1 MKILQISD
9 LHLGKIV
16 NGFPMLDDQKHI
28 LKQVLKQ
35 LKLQQIDIL
44 VIAGD
49 IYDRSIAPVDAIE
62 IWSDFLVEL
71 SKLAVEVFIING
83 NHDSLKRIDF
93 ASQIFE
99 NNNIHIVSD
108 NILYKKYSLDS
119 VDFYL
124 LPYLSLEQAS
134 VILDQ
139 KLSDFNTL
147 KQIILSEIE
156 LDDNKTNIIVDHSY
170 IITGEHDVETDS
182 SIRPLSLGGSE
193 FTDGSVY
200 KDFDLVLAGHIH
212 RHSHIRPNI
221 YYSGSI
227 LPYSIGER
235 NNKHGYYVHHLNRAI
250 NSEYHHFELL
260 HQMRQVELFIDELE
274 SHSFSEDYVAIKLL
288 DHGQVINPLEKLRIK
303 YPNVMQ
309 IERNFRHLE
318 LTDIPQTVNES
329 VEKSFV
335 DFYNLNS
342 EQEIGEESLQ
352 YFTETVSQII
362 EGERNETT

>member
-16 NGFPMLDDQKHI
+16 NGFPMLEDQKYI
-28 LKQVLKQ
+28 LNQVLEQ
-35 LKLQQIDIL
+35 IEQQQIDVL

-62 IWSDFLVEL
+62 VWSQFLVQL
-71 SKLAVEVFIING
+71 TKLEIEVFIING

-99 NNNIHIVSD
+99 KNNIHIVSD
-108 NILYKKYSLDS
+108 HVLYKKYSLDS

-134 VILDQ
+134 VIVDQ
-139 KLSDFNTL
+139 KIADFNTL
-147 KQIILSEIE
+147 KQLILADIE
-156 LDDNKTNIIVDHSY
+156 LEPGQTNIIIDHSY
-170 IITGEHDVETDS
+170 IITGDNDLETDS

-193 FTDGSVY
+193 FTDGAVY
-200 KDFDLVLAGHIH
+200 KHFDLVLAGHIH

-235 NNKHGYYVHHLNRAI
+235 NNKHGFYVHQVDQTVT
-250 NSEYHHFELL
+250 SEYHYFKLL
-260 HQMRQVELFIDELE
+260 HQMRQVELYIDEIE
-274 SHSFSEDYVAIKLL
+274 THSYSEDYIVIKLL
-288 DHGQVINPLEKLRIK
+288 DQGQVINPLEKLRTK

-309 IERNFRHLE
+309 IERNFRQLE
-318 LTDIPQTVNES
+318 LSDIPQTTNES
-329 VEKSFV
+329 IEKSFI

-342 EQEIGEESLQ
+342 ETEISEESLQ
-352 YFTETVSQII
+352 FFTDTVAQII